1 MRDETVR
8 ASPDGGQGYVW
19 LLPRSQVEEEHLSCL
34 FVFIDILF
42 GNRAITQ
49 RNLDYFLDHQ
59 QMFEVIKFNLHWEGN
74 IATVSFICPDQMQI
88 VFDSTLAQ
96 VFIDTDEPI
105 FPTEGIYSSG
115 DYKTLMNLVRAA
127 NNITI

>member
-1 MRDETVR
+1 MGGDGTGIFNQTETSVQTCCAVVFCSKDCRRKATQGYHRFRESLIMIEVDLSQVRVRDETVR
-8 ASPDGGQGYVW
+8 ASPDGGQGDVW

-59 QMFEVIKFNLHWEGN
+59 QMFEVTKYNL
-74 IATVSFICPDQMQI
+74 P
-88 VFDSTLAQ
+88 
-96 VFIDTDEPI
+96 
-105 FPTEGIYSSG
+105 
-115 DYKTLMNLVRAA
+115 
-127 NNITI
+127 